1 MKQPA
6 DANHPDERQPTDAPA
21 DPSATGEPPLD
32 DAESDTPQ
40 AAEEELPPT
49 PASDLPTAEYEPPAD
64 LAADTPASEEADDLP
79 AEEEPPAE
87 EAEAALEDEPEVD
100 VRAALET
107 VPLDGEGSTP
117 LLGTEVADWGGA
129 ELVESVYG
137 PLSEFYEQIDA
148 RLREAP
154 EDAPPV
160 GWAPHIAALRALRD
174 ERVPGDWEV
183 LARFLVAPASLE
195 ETEDLRLVHVEP
207 GGEAEA
213 VRKVIKELTS
223 SDERALLIAPTPEQ
237 AADLLRAMEDDP
249 EVFSLLIETRPETAE
264 AQSVQTRALPP
275 IEDEEAVE
283 PPVAEPVA
291 EPPPVRE
298 SGSHGTVEFK
308 PLRGPSAPVDSAST
322 ATRAEPIPSLP
333 PEPDEHGSASDIT
346 RAEPLPQDGDN
357 ASAIT
362 RAEPLPSLPDEL
374 GEDRA
379 APAVQDQTPSALPA
393 EDVTL
398 ADPPPVPPSE
408 GQDTDESASDVTRVE
423 PLPVLPGEGVSAVE
437 AEEAGDASGA
447 AHAEVPPQG
456 PSAPEARVRAA
467 TLRPVGE
474 AWRQA
479 WDTEVRMLRRGLMWL
494 EQWPRDAAA
503 LQAVQA
509 ENLRRSEE
517 LEVEQAALR
526 DAIEEARAAAVEA
539 EQAAVEAEAEAERL
553 ETVQSEAEAELVE
566 PRAEAER
573 LQAEADQ
580 AADEATAMTRTAEAS
595 YARCAQL
602 DERAKTAQAE
612 LQGAR
617 QAEASLTDELARA
630 REALPGAAEEAHRLT
645 AADADAAAE
654 GHAAYYR
661 LVSAESALSAVRRKM
676 TLGQKLHV
684 ASPPSDL
691 KSLRAEVKAR
701 TREADEAARR
711 AREAK
716 DVAEHAERVRRG
728 LASFVSEGGARLKHA
743 QEAQQRLGT
752 ELTWLAGEREKA
764 GAEHQ
769 EHARRASEAVERA
782 TEAGVQAR
790 AAQQAAQEIE
800 GRATA
805 ARTSR
810 EAALAAAVRA
820 RADAEAAAARAA
832 ETATVL
838 DRRSAEA
845 AEEMSVREDDLE
857 TVAQAEARTREN
869 VAEICGADPGEDP
882 DAVPAH
888 QRRAMARIEQL
899 TGYLEGTRAADGEVL
914 LRTADVV
921 VGTPL
926 GAALTAPDQEF
937 DALIAADAGALT
949 DAEFLIGAVRAR
961 RWVLVGAPGS
971 RPPEYREYAGGP
983 SGGLELSP
991 FERAAVAAEG

>member
-6 DANHPDERQPTDAPA
+6 DANDPDEQDPTHAPA
-21 DPSATGEPPLD
+21 APEPATPSAD
-32 DAESDTPQ
+32 
-40 AAEEELPPT
+40 
-49 PASDLPTAEYEPPAD
+49 
-64 LAADTPASEEADDLP
+64 
-79 AEEEPPAE
+79 
-87 EAEAALEDEPEVD
+87 AEAAPEDEPEVD
-100 VRAALET
+100 VRSALET

-117 LLGTEVADWGGA
+117 PLGTDVADWGGA

-137 PLSEFYEQIDA
+137 PLSEFYEQLDA

-174 ERVPGDWEV
+174 ERLTGDWEV

-195 ETEDLRLVHVEP
+195 ETEALRLVHVEP
-207 GGEAEA
+207 GAEAEA
-213 VRKVIKELTS
+213 VRKVIKELTA

-237 AADLLRAMEDDP
+237 AADLLRTMEDDP

-264 AQSVQTRALPP
+264 ARSVQTRALPP
-275 IEDEEAVE
+275 IKDA
-283 PPVAEPVA
+283 PPPA

-298 SGSHGTVEFK
+298 PGSHGTVEFK
-308 PLRGPSAPVDSAST
+308 PLRGPSTPAESAS
-322 ATRAEPIPSLP
+322 AVTRAEPLP
-333 PEPDEHGSASDIT
+333 ALPDEPAADTTRVQALPTLPDDLDDAAAPSATTPAKPLPAPPGESTHTAQDETPATAPPHADADDSASDIT
-346 RAEPLPQDGDN
+346 RAEPLPALPEESTHAAQGETSAATSAQADADDS
-357 ASAIT
+357 ASDIT
-362 RAEPLPSLPDEL
+362 RAEPLPIPPDE
-374 GEDRA
+374 DAHAAQSDAPAA
-379 APAVQDQTPSALPA
+379 APAQA
-393 EDVTL
+393 ETGD
-398 ADPPPVPPSE
+398 
-408 GQDTDESASDVTRVE
+408 SASDVTRAE
-423 PLPVLPGEGVSAVE
+423 PLAVPAGEGAYVAQDE
-437 AEEAGDASGA
+437 ALTTPSDEPGLRDGAREEALAGA
-447 AHAEVPPQG
+447 
-456 PSAPEARVRAA
+456 SAPESRVRGAA
-467 TLRPVGE
+467 LRPVGD

-479 WDTEVRMLRRGLMWL
+479 WETEVRMLRRGLMWL

-509 ENLRRSEE
+509 ENLRRGEE

-526 DAIEEARAAAVEA
+526 DAIEEARSMAVEA

-553 ETVQSEAEAELVE
+553 ETVQEEAEAELVE
-566 PRAEAER
+566 PRAEADR

-661 LVSAESALSAVRRKM
+661 LVSAESALSGVRRKM

-701 TREADEAARR
+701 TREADEAAKR

-716 DVAEHAERVRRG
+716 DLAEHAERVRRG

-769 EHARRASEAVERA
+769 EHARRASEAVEHA
-782 TEAGVQAR
+782 TESGVRAR
-790 AAQQAAQEIE
+790 AAQQVAQEIE

-810 EAALAAAVRA
+810 EAALAAVGRA

-845 AEEMSVREDDLE
+845 SEEMSVRESDLE
-857 TVAQAEARTREN
+857 AVAQAEARTREN
-869 VAEICGADPGEDP
+869 VAEICGADPSEDP
-882 DAVPAH
+882 GAVPAH

-926 GAALTAPDQEF
+926 GAALTAPEQEF
-937 DALIAADAGALT
+937 DALIAADAGSLT
-949 DAEFLIGAVRAR
+949 DAEFLIGAVRTR
-961 RWVLVGAPGS
+961 RWVLVGALGS

-983 SGGLELSP
+983 APELSP